1 MMLHL
6 IFTGVESTFKSALA
20 KAVGEALS
28 REVCGEF
35 AREYLDKLDPK
46 PSMHPFPKKHFEAIA
61 QGQLLA
67 QEKHGYYQEGQQIF
81 DTDGLTL
88 AIWGGDKFGVED
100 AHWLAPGGPS
110 FYLLCAPTN
119 TYTDDEYRTDG
130 YRRDELHQKFVDVL
144 EELGRPYLI
153 LREPVFEDRLN
164 EALRIIKGL
173 GV

>member
-1 MMLHL
+1 MLHL

-67 QEKHGYYQEGQQIF
+67 QKNSGYYQEG
-81 DTDGLTL
+81 
-88 AIWGGDKFGVED
+88 DKF
-100 AHWLAPGGPS
+100 S
-110 FYLLCAPTN
+110 IPT
-119 TYTDDEYRTDG
+119 
-130 YRRDELHQKFVDVL
+130 
-144 EELGRPYLI
+144 
-153 LREPVFEDRLN
+153 
-164 EALRIIKGL
+164 A
-173 GV
+173 

>member
-1 MMLHL
+1 MMHL
-6 IFTGVESTFKSALA
+6 IFTGAESTFKSALA

-35 AREYLDKLDPK
+35 AREYLNELDPK
-46 PSMHPFPKKHFEAIA
+46 PSMNPFPEEHFEAIA

-67 QEKHGYYQEGQQIF
+67 QEKNGYYQEGQEIF

-88 AIWGGDKFGVED
+88 AIWGMDKFGISD
-100 AHWLAPGGPS
+100 AQWLAPGGPS

-119 TYTDDEYRTDG
+119 TYTEEEYRVDG
-130 YRRDELHQKFVDVL
+130 HRREELHQKFVDLL

-153 LREPVFEDRLN
+153 LQEPVFEDRLY
-164 EALRIIKGL
+164 EALRIIKEL
-173 GV
+173 EA

>member
-1 MMLHL
+1 MMH
-6 IFTGVESTFKSALA
+6 IVFTGVESTFKSALA
-20 KAVGEALS
+20 QAVGEALS

-46 PSMHPFPKKHFEAIA
+46 PSMHTFPKEHFEAIA
-61 QGQLLA
+61 RGQILA
-67 QEKHGYYQEGQQIF
+67 QENAGYYKAGQQIF

-88 AIWGGDKFGVED
+88 AVWGRDKYEVED
-100 AHWLAPGGPS
+100 SQWLTTGGPS

-119 TYTDDEYRTDG
+119 TFTIDEYRVDG
-130 YRRDELHQKFVDVL
+130 HRREELHQKFVDLL

-153 LREPVFEDRLN
+153 LREPVFEDRLY

-173 GV
+173 EA

>member
-1 MMLHL
+1 MRMHL

-35 AREYLDKLDPK
+35 AREYLGKLDLK
-46 PSMHPFPKKHFEAIA
+46 PSMDAFPKEHFGAIA
-61 QGQLLA
+61 KGQLLA
-67 QEKHGYYQEGQQIF
+67 QKHYGYYEEGQQIF

-88 AIWGGDKFGVED
+88 AIWGADKFGVED
-100 AHWLAPGGPS
+100 AQWLAPGGPS

-119 TYTDDEYRTDG
+119 TYTDDEYRVDG
-130 YRRDELHQKFVDVL
+130 HRRDELHQKFVDLL
-144 EELGRPYLI
+144 EELSRPYLI
-153 LREPVFEDRLN
+153 LREPVFEDRLY

-173 GV
+173 GI

>member
-1 MMLHL
+1 MMMHL

-20 KAVGEALS
+20 NAVGEALS

-35 AREYLDKLDPK
+35 AREYLDELDPK
-46 PSMHPFPKKHFEAIA
+46 PSMDPFPTEHFEAIA
-61 QGQLLA
+61 RGQLLA
-67 QEKHGYYQEGQQIF
+67 QEKYGYYQEGRQIF

-88 AIWGGDKFGVED
+88 AIWGADKFGLSD
-100 AHWLAPGGPS
+100 AQWLAPGGPS

-119 TYTDDEYRTDG
+119 TYTEEEYRVDG
-130 YRRDELHQKFVDVL
+130 HRREELHQKFVDLL

-153 LREPVFEDRLN
+153 LREPIFEDRLY

-173 GV
+173 EA